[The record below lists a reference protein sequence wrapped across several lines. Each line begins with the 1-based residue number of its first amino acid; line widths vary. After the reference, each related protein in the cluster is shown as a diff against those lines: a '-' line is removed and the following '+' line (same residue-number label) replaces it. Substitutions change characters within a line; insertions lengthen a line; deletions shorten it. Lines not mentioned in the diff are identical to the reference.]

1 MADVAENELLDYEEE
16 DQAETGAD
24 NGTTNGTTK
33 KEVKGV

>member
-16 DQAETGAD
+16 DQAENGAD

-33 KEVKGV
+33 K